1 MINKL
6 SSFIS
11 RRPVLVAIAL
21 TLITIIPG
29 YYAYKG
35 LSLNVVLEEML
46 PADSNN
52 VELFLRFGEQ
62 FGGANTTL
70 IEVKNKKGNIYNL
83 EYLTKYK
90 EIAEEVYYNKTTYR
104 HLSQSLVLRK
114 TKAITAVNA
123 G

>member
-6 SSFIS
+6 SSFIA
-11 RRPVLVAIAL
+11 RRPVLVTAILAIL
-21 TLITIIPG
+21 TVIPG

-46 PADSNN
+46 PANSNN

-70 IEVKNKKGNIYNL
+70 IEIKNKKGDIYNL
-83 EYLTKYK
+83 DYLTKYK
-90 EIAEEVYYNKTTYR
+90 QIAEDVYYNNSTYR

-114 TKAITAVNA
+114 TKAI
-123 G
+123 

>member
-6 SSFIS
+6 SSFIA
-11 RRPVLVAIAL
+11 RRPVLVTAILAIL
-21 TLITIIPG
+21 TVIPG

-46 PADSNN
+46 PANSNN

-70 IEVKNKKGNIYNL
+70 IEIKNKKGDI
-83 EYLTKYK
+83 
-90 EIAEEVYYNKTTYR
+90 
-104 HLSQSLVLRK
+104 
-114 TKAITAVNA
+114 
-123 G
+123 